1 MSIAAYASASS
12 AAPADRR
19 AYPDLPSAYDPSS
32 YFSHYSPPSLSNVAA
47 PSLDAA
53 YSLSHAAN
61 TSGASYSWDAHDPGA
76 VQSASYSSVPS
87 SSSASVNAYHHS
99 ATPASSVACSA
110 VSSNASYIAYS
121 THNDSYSSTT
131 TNYPTSRSIN
141 LPSPSSTTS
150 TRTSAR
156 AAQSSGARSYSSLAA
171 AAAATTSTTGS
182 SSTPRLQN
190 ATWDS
195 TGLYT
200 IDPADPVSQSSGHH
214 AYTHSPATS
223 PPHTPVSP
231 PIKEEEAEGE
241 FIIEV
246 SVPADPVPSTMPE
259 VPLRAI
265 HAPPRQR
272 KMMYSFRLDSFA
284 THDGIHSAAKQPG
297 AGGIEVGPLREKPV
311 EFEWQAE
318 LSNPLVP
325 DDEDTARYWVPSSP
339 KPKGQSQSRCRDCPT
354 MPSSRKANRAAED
367 GFTDSPRRA
376 QRIMFGGGGSVS
388 PALSLEYAPGQLDPD
403 SWDGSSS
410 GGYASVTENRS
421 GSATGATSSP
431 TFAHIMTPAQ
441 SLGWS
446 MRYQTGEVDLEPSTY
461 QRQHAAQPSL
471 SRVSQP
477 SQSAFMFSAASS
489 SKSSY
494 DRQQHQA
501 QTQATT
507 YGYESGYSR
516 SSGRYA
522 EVYAPSSSSNSGWYR
537 SS

>member
-1 MSIAAYASASS
+1 MSIAAHYPSAPS

-19 AYPDLPSAYDPSS
+19 GYPDIHSAYDPSS

-47 PSLDAA
+47 SSLDAG
-53 YSLSHAAN
+53 YSLNHSAN
-61 TSGASYSWDAHDPGA
+61 SSGASYSWDAHDPGA
-76 VQSASYSSVPS
+76 VQSASYPS
-87 SSSASVNAYHHS
+87 SSSTSVNAYHHHS
-99 ATPASSVACSA
+99 ATPASSVACS
-110 VSSNASYIAYS
+110 VVPSNASYSAYS
-121 THNDSYSSTT
+121 AHSDSYSSASA
-131 TNYPTSRSIN
+131 NYPASRSIN
-141 LPSPSSTTS
+141 LPSPSSTAS
-150 TRTSAR
+150 ARTSAR
-156 AAQSSGARSYSSLAA
+156 AVQSSGARSYSSLAA

-195 TGLYT
+195 AGLYT
-200 IDPADPVSQSSGHH
+200 IDPADPVSQSPGHH

-223 PPHTPVSP
+223 PPRTPVTP
-231 PIKEEEAEGE
+231 PIKEEDAEGE

-297 AGGIEVGPLREKPV
+297 AGGIEVGPLRQRPV
-311 EFEWQAE
+311 EFEWQVE
-318 LSNPLVP
+318 LSAPLVP
-325 DDEDTARYWVPSSP
+325 DDENTARYWVPSSP
-339 KPKGQSQSRCRDCPT
+339 KQSGQKRRR
-354 MPSSRKANRAAED
+354 MASSTA
-367 GFTDSPRRA
+367 PRRA
-376 QRIMFGGGGSVS
+376 QRVLMGGGGSVS
-388 PALSLEYAPGQLDPD
+388 PALSLEYQPGQLDSDP
-403 SWDGSSS
+403 WDGSSS
-410 GGYASVTENRS
+410 GGYASVAENGS
-421 GSATGATSSP
+421 GSATAATSSP
-431 TFAHIMTPAQ
+431 TFAPIMTPAQ

-446 MRYQTGEVDLEPSTY
+446 MRYQTAEVDLEPSTY
-461 QRQHAAQPSL
+461 HRQHAAQPSL

-477 SQSAFMFSAASS
+477 SQSAFVFSAGSS

-501 QTQATT
+501 QTQSPA

-522 EVYAPSSSSNSGWYR
+522 EVYASSSSSNTGWYR
-537 SS
+537 E